1 MIQKKELSLIQCL
14 IIIII
19 IFAASVKSQLNCMPI
34 TAWNRYGTKPDGS
47 CFEVSISDLNQ
58 MIIHTQINI
67 IGFTFN
73 FKNGSSQS
81 YNENSGIMNNFVIN
95 LNSIYMTG
103 IDIYVGDGIEALKL
117 QLYDSTTQKF
127 NSTEIIGNSQ
137 NGCFSY
143 FNSSFFKSKSL
154 VIDSIKG
161 CVDNNQL
168 NYFPFLEFT
177 YSFSQCPIQVFY
189 PKISSTISSSTSI
202 KSSSTF
208 NPLVSNFI
216 MSSTKFF
223 SLLRSSS
230 STILTTEITS
240 SISTSSTLTTTSS
253 ISTSSTSTITSSS
266 TTSSTTKITSIHL
279 IA

>member
-1 MIQKKELSLIQCL
+1 
-14 IIIII
+14 
-19 IFAASVKSQLNCMPI
+19 LNCMPI

-58 MIIHTQINI
+58 MIIHTKTNI

-73 FKNGSSQS
+73 FKNGSTQS
-81 YNENSGIMNNFVIN
+81 YDENSAKKNTFVIN

-103 IDIYVGDGIEALKL
+103 IDIYVGDGIEALIL

-154 VIDSIKG
+154 AIDSIKG
-161 CVDNNQL
+161 CFDNNQL

-177 YSFSQCPIQVFY
+177 YSLSQCPIQVLY
-189 PKISSTISSSTSI
+189 PKNPEISTNMISSTIS
-202 KSSSTF
+202 
-208 NPLVSNFI
+208 V
-216 MSSTKFF
+216 
-223 SLLRSSS
+223 
-230 STILTTEITS
+230 
-240 SISTSSTLTTTSS
+240 TTSS
-253 ISTSSTSTITSSS
+253 SVNPFVSNSFISSTVNLKSSKISLSVFVNSIYPITLSFSTLSYSKNINSFTVSS
-266 TTSSTTKITSIHL
+266 TTIDLSAGIPIINTITFLETSKL
-279 IA
+279 INRIISFQK